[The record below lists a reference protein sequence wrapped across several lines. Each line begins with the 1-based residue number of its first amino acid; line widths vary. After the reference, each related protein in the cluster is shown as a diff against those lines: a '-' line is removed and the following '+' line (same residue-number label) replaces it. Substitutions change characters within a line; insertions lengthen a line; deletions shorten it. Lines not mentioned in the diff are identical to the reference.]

1 MFFWGGWAWQN
12 ENRLTRLILCK
23 LKSVLNVQIV
33 ERLVKEVEVRLG
45 YVEVNPGNVEALTF
59 KVEGQD
65 KKVEQFKNDQTL
77 QLKIVSET
85 EENAKPDIMGSK

>member
-1 MFFWGGWAWQN
+1 MKKEIMFTG
-12 ENRLTRLILCK
+12 LILCK
-23 LKSVLNVQIV
+23 LKSILNVLIV

-45 YVEVNPGNVEALTF
+45 NVEVNPGNVEALTF

-85 EENAKPDIMGSK
+85 EENEKPDIMWSK

>member
-1 MFFWGGWAWQN
+1 MKKEIMFTG
-12 ENRLTRLILCK
+12 LILCK
-23 LKSVLNVQIV
+23 LKSILNVLIV
-33 ERLVKEVEVRLG
+33 ERLVKEVEVCLG
-45 YVEVNPGNVEALTF
+45 NVEVNPGNVEALTF

-85 EENAKPDIMGSK
+85 EENAKPDIMWSK